1 MTQAHRLPASALPA
15 AELRLGLAFKRPLL
29 CACWALLDDFPGA
42 EGLPGTFVE
51 GVLPESFRLALDKMA
66 ALAMALQGNIDW

>member
-1 MTQAHRLPASALPA
+1 LAL
-15 AELRLGLAFKRPLL
+15 RSKGHFYVLA
-29 CACWALLDDFPGA
+29 ALLDDFPGA

-66 ALAMALQGNIDW
+66 ALAMALQGNID